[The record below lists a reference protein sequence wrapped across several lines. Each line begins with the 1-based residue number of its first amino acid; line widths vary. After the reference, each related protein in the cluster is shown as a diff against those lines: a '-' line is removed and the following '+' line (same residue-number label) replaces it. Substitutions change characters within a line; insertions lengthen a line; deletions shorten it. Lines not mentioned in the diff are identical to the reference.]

1 MHCPDWGL
9 FIQYQAGRKWSH
21 IIARDSREVYV
32 KRVANK
38 ALADCGRQIPYP
50 QGIAVA
56 AGHFLNPTLGIATV
70 TADAQLILEE
80 IMKTYSTKAAAKK
93 GFIRMGG
100 DVTNF
105 EASVEQVGDDWQVD
119 DSQLP
124 TEPPATA
131 PAPVSKRISVIAN
144 ISKKRGNFRL
154 ICAAIEQ
161 GADTPAAIAAAL
173 PDITI
178 AYIKQAIL
186 WGVKHGV
193 FSNA

>member
-1 MHCPDWGL
+1 MQPQLMHCPDWGL

-80 IMKTYSTKAAAKK
+80 IMKTYSTKVAAKK

-100 DVTNF
+100 DAANF
-105 EASVEQVGDDWQVD
+105 EASVEQAGDNWQVD
-119 DSQLP
+119 DSLLS
-124 TEPPATA
+124 A
-131 PAPVSKRISVIAN
+131 
-144 ISKKRGNFRL
+144 
-154 ICAAIEQ
+154 EQ
-161 GADTPAAIAAAL
+161 EE
-173 PDITI
+173 
-178 AYIKQAIL
+178 K
-186 WGVKHGV
+186 
-193 FSNA
+193 